1 MSNVVSL
8 PVRRSRKSIDLVERN
23 ARSVSPYLD
32 QPLRSFEQAL
42 ADSKM
47 LRARWI
53 AAAAAFG
60 ARSATALTLP

>member
-1 MSNVVSL
+1 MSNVVAL
-8 PVRRSRKSIDLVERN
+8 PARRSRKTTDLTERN

-42 ADSKM
+42 ADSTM

-60 ARSATALTLP
+60 AQPAAALTLP